1 MHDEV
6 DTRLLATAARIR
18 GQWTDP
24 ASTFHY
30 PINTADQARGVGPL
44 MGRYPDGRYD
54 GDNAP
59 PNDVGHPWVPCTA
72 NFAELYYLF
81 ATAIRGQQAVPL
93 DALSAPFFGQLG
105 IDTTTPF
112 KDAAD
117 LLDAAGDRTLAAL
130 ILHSD
135 HLELVPGSW
144 WLMPVTR
151 RCGCPTRR
159 STSRGTC
166 RLVCVADRAHV
177 GVAARAGQA
186 CQQVSGVVWQGED
199 PRHGERQRAAGLR
212 RRTGPFLGSGRVI

>member
-1 MHDEV
+1 MLDRHHSTISREIERNGGPDGDRVVRAQDRCDAKRVRPKEHKLVGCRRLHDEV

-105 IDTTTPF
+105 IDATTPF

-117 LLDAAGDRTLAAL
+117 LLDA
-130 ILHSD
+130 
-135 HLELVPGSW
+135 
-144 WLMPVTR
+144 R
-151 RCGCPTRR
+151 R
-159 STSRGTC
+159 
-166 RLVCVADRAHV
+166 
-177 GVAARAGQA
+177 
-186 CQQVSGVVWQGED
+186 
-199 PRHGERQRAAGLR
+199 
-212 RRTGPFLGSGRVI
+212 